1 MFNVVLFLVSLAL
14 VESSSQPANN
24 DTYALGQ
31 SIYVPETDLL
41 GSVPNG
47 IHLFSLLQAGCIQN
61 QSLPKS
67 VRNTDYYKDT
77 ETLYSTI
84 ATTTGLQVNF
94 ENDFSFGFTLD
105 AITHGISSKNRDV
118 SGSSLQLTEKAY
130 ILLLS
135 KDCLLQGTPLPQFME
150 DFHRLNST
158 INDPWLAES
167 WREYLIFLK
176 KWGSHIITGATQ
188 GSSIIQYSFAE
199 ETEKYTERDF
209 AVKSCL
215 SLAGLSDPKEMNL
228 SICSNI
234 TQEET
239 AYVHNLNIKSSL
251 TVTGGT
257 AKTNIQVV
265 NSRSAEVIERFMR
278 EGQTQPSII
287 EYTLVPIWEYL
298 QEKTVGTPDL
308 VKAVNMEYFYNGFL
322 SFDCPYVSQNNMNLQ
337 VFNLTGQ
344 AKSE

>member
-1 MFNVVLFLVSLAL
+1 MFKVVLFLVSLAL

-24 DTYALGQ
+24 GQ

-47 IHLFSLLQAGCIQN
+47 IHLFSPLQAGCIQN

-105 AITHGISSKNRDV
+105 ATTPGISGKKRDV

-150 DFHRLNST
+150 DFHRLNSI
-158 INDPWLAES
+158 INNPWLAES

-176 KWGSHIITGATQ
+176 KVGQPHHHRRNSR
-188 GSSIIQYSFAE
+188 IQYHPVLFCRRNR
-199 ETEKYTERDF
+199 K
-209 AVKSCL
+209 
-215 SLAGLSDPKEMNL
+215 
-228 SICSNI
+228 
-234 TQEET
+234 
-239 AYVHNLNIKSSL
+239 VH
-251 TVTGGT
+251 
-257 AKTNIQVV
+257 
-265 NSRSAEVIERFMR
+265 
-278 EGQTQPSII
+278 
-287 EYTLVPIWEYL
+287 
-298 QEKTVGTPDL
+298 
-308 VKAVNMEYFYNGFL
+308 
-322 SFDCPYVSQNNMNLQ
+322 
-337 VFNLTGQ
+337 
-344 AKSE
+344 